1 MSSPLSLLVALSRA
15 SVRQAEIMR
24 MKFTPTVRRSC
35 HTKTALVTVLWSSLC
50 VAQTS
55 FPLNEPAPLPQSADT
70 TGQKGATAELR
81 STLAGNLRDLSVA
94 VDGSSKQAQG
104 LQQESLAREVTAC
117 EEALKENPNNT
128 ELHLNLAKARNRLGL
143 LYMSNNEKTEA
154 ENEFLTA
161 ISADS
166 KFAEAKNNLGVLY
179 ALTGR
184 RTEAVELFRDAIVER
199 PNYAEAHMNFG
210 LVLAAEGKYAEAEK
224 EVRFALRLTPSNLG
238 ALSGLGTI
246 DAKLGRGEEAV
257 EILRKIAKRQPDSA
271 AAHSNLGAALS
282 ADGFD
287 LPGALDEFSEAIR
300 LGPQSA
306 LLHYNKGRVLND
318 LNRTEEARAD
328 LDAACRLQSDYP
340 EALYLLAQVEK
351 QLGNIQRSTEVLDHL
366 VLLEPS
372 NADAQLLLGRNL
384 LSLGKTEESIRH
396 LQIAVGVNPNNQDA
410 LYSLAQALSRAG
422 KPEAKLYMERFEEL
436 KQEREIDDRV
446 QTLGSYGLEAA
457 RAKDWP
463 QAVAH
468 FKEAIDLCGQCPS
481 NADLHRNLG
490 LIYILKGDLAE
501 GKRELETTLK
511 IKPNDTDARRA
522 LESLPV
528 KKTDSPPSQI

>member
-1 MSSPLSLLVALSRA
+1 
-15 SVRQAEIMR
+15 
-24 MKFTPTVRRSC
+24 MKFTLTVRRLYRA
-35 HTKTALVTVLWSSLC
+35 KTALVTVLWSSLC
-50 VAQTS
+50 IAQTS
-55 FPLNEPAPLPQSADT
+55 PPLNEPAPLPQSADAT
-70 TGQKGATAELR
+70 AQNGATAELQ

-94 VDGSSKQAQG
+94 VDGSSKQAKG
-104 LQQESLAREVTAC
+104 LQQESLAREATAYG
-117 EEALKENPNNT
+117 ETLKENPNNT

-143 LYMSNNEKTEA
+143 LYMSKNEKTKA
-154 ENEFLTA
+154 ENEFLAA

-184 RTEAVELFRDAIVER
+184 STEAVELFRDAIVER
-199 PNYAEAHMNFG
+199 PNYSEAHMNFG
-210 LVLAAEGKYAEAEK
+210 LVLAAEGQYAEAEK
-224 EVRFALRLTPSNLG
+224 EVRFALRLTPSNLS
-238 ALSGLGTI
+238 ALSGLGMI
-246 DAKLGRGEEAV
+246 EAKLGRGEEAV
-257 EILRKIAKRQPDSA
+257 EILRKIAKRRPDSA

-300 LGPQSA
+300 HEPQSA
-306 LLHYNKGRVLND
+306 PLHYNKGRVLND

-372 NADAQLLLGRNL
+372 NADAQLLLGRNS
-384 LSLGKTEESIRH
+384 LSLGKTEEAIRH
-396 LQIAVGVNPNNQDA
+396 LQIAVGVSPNNQDA

-422 KPEAKLYMERFEEL
+422 RPEAKLYMERFEEL
-436 KQEREIDDRV
+436 KQEREIEDRV

-457 RAKDWP
+457 KAKDWP

-468 FKEAIDLCGQCPS
+468 FKEAIDLCGQCRS

-501 GKRELETTLK
+501 GKRELETTLT

-528 KKTDSPPSQI
+528 KKTDSPH